1 MSKTKNYSKVDVLVV
16 GAGPAGLAAAI
27 TLKKKKPDLDIC
39 VLDKAHEPGGHNLSG
54 AVMEEQALIDLL
66 EIANVDWRNSEPARE
81 IFGRRIEKDNVLL
94 FLGSKRAVTMMPA
107 IKMAGLIRLGFGQM
121 VHEGDYIVSISKLTK
136 WLT

>member
-39 VLDKAHEPGGHNLSG
+39 VVDKAHEPGGHNLSG

-66 EIANVDWRNSEPARE
+66 DIANVDWRNSEPARE
-81 IFGRRIEKDNVLL
+81 IFGRRIAKDNV
-94 FLGSKRAVTMMPA
+94 
-107 IKMAGLIRLGFGQM
+107 
-121 VHEGDYIVSISKLTK
+121 
-136 WLT
+136 